1 MFDVAMFDVADTFIV
16 TQALS
21 LIGLHFKVTCVHPNI
36 FPRTLPMNVVVVEDK
51 EIMLPFLPLTRFR
64 TLRPF
69 CPNGNL

>member
-1 MFDVAMFDVADTFIV
+1 MHWPMFDVAMFDVVDTFIV

-51 EIMLPFLPLTRFR
+51 EIMYLSYL
-64 TLRPF
+64 
-69 CPNGNL
+69 